1 MKLVFGLF
9 LIESEFK
16 SYTSL
21 FYEPWGL
28 LPGLL
33 ASFVV
38 DIHHHLFGT
47 LTKVGM
53 YMYMLIGF

>member
-1 MKLVFGLF
+1 MLAHQCEIRPNLND
-9 LIESEFK
+9 IRQ
-16 SYTSL
+16 
-21 FYEPWGL
+21 PWGL

-47 LTKVGM
+47 LTKVC
-53 YMYMLIGF
+53 MYMLYVIVA